1 MGMLRGVAFV
11 AIVIGG
17 ISYLAGGSPQSAGS
31 SASASDTISSAPQ
44 FVGHVTPPTARQ
56 PNGLPVF
63 KSAAQFDAQVAMD
76 VAFSD
81 APYQAY
87 LAEKQV
93 ECGAT
98 APWVATRME
107 SVVGLKQVQLER
119 HYGLTHQQFVQEA
132 DEESAFAK
140 KEIIAMSCS
149 FADASVAAI
158 RLDALR
164 LGGP

>member
-1 MGMLRGVAFV
+1 M
-11 AIVIGG
+11 
-17 ISYLAGGSPQSAGS
+17 
-31 SASASDTISSAPQ
+31 
-44 FVGHVTPPTARQ
+44 
-56 PNGLPVF
+56 F

-132 DEESAFAK
+132 NEGSAFAK
-140 KEIIAMSCS
+140 KEIVAMSCS